1 MIVQVRYACQSTGPL
16 RRVSLR
22 SRVLAQRTLQ
32 LRGNFFWHDI
42 LWVAN
47 PASPISTAQVKG
59 IQNFWLPP
67 EDHGD
72 NDVKCW

>member
-1 MIVQVRYACQSTGPL
+1 MHVNQQAPYDASACKAACSRNGPYNC
-16 RRVSLR
+16 
-22 SRVLAQRTLQ
+22 A
-32 LRGNFFWHDI
+32 GNFFWHDI

-47 PASPISTAQVKG
+47 PRVPINKAQVKG